1 MKNISL
7 NFFGEEISI
16 NMPTTL
22 SSLRQE
28 ISDKFMF
35 SPSDAAEVVLSYV
48 KDFVKKFIETEQDFA
63 NFIANKIG
71 KIDLD
76 ISQDSK
82 LYKKNLDTL
91 QKESEEAKKDLEL
104 CLKKKEE
111 LKKEKH
117 ACLKEETAQLKE
129 VEKKIKQL
137 LKEKKKIQKK
147 INQDKKKFHKE
158 EKENNKKIS
167 SLKEKLGI
175 KEEKSEKKEKS
186 ETPKEK
192 ISPKKTVL
200 KTKKVVKLRGKKKEQ
215 KEQKEV
221 HTFVTCD
228 GCKMNPLVGKRYKC
242 ECCPNF
248 DFCEKCYKNK
258 KEAHGHSFKQ
268 VSTDILLK
276 QILDKFSPKHENAEG
291 KPIHHMYSCDG
302 CGMSP
307 IVGNRYKCSVCD
319 NFDYCEKCE
328 AIYKNQHNHQFLKV
342 SKPNM
347 NI

>member
-28 ISDKFMF
+28 IADKFMF

-48 KDFVKKFIETEQDFA
+48 KGFVKKFIETEQDFA

-82 LYKKNLDTL
+82 LYKKNFDSL
-91 QKESEEAKKDLEL
+91 QKESEEAKKDLDL

-111 LKKEKH
+111 IKKEKET
-117 ACLKEETAQLKE
+117 CLKEEKAKLKE
-129 VEKKIKQL
+129 VEKKLKQL
-137 LKEKKKIQKK
+137 LKEKKKLQKK
-147 INQDKKKFHKE
+147 ISQDKKKFQKE

-167 SLKEKLGI
+167 TLKEKLGI
-175 KEEKSEKKEKS
+175 KEEKEEK
-186 ETPKEK
+186 PKTK

-200 KTKKVVKLRGKKKEQ
+200 KSKKVLKLKGKKKEE
-215 KEQKEV
+215 KGKKEV
-221 HTFVTCD
+221 HALVTCD
-228 GCKMNPLVGKRYKC
+228 GCKKCPIVGKRFKC
-242 ECCPNF
+242 ESCPNF
-248 DFCEKCYKNK
+248 DFCEECYKK
-258 KEAHGHSFKQ
+258 KKDNHGHSFKQ
-268 VSTDILLK
+268 VKTDMLLK
-276 QILDKFSPKHENAEG
+276 KILEKFSLKTENSEG
-291 KPIHHMYSCDG
+291 KAIHHMCSCDG

-307 IVGNRYKCSVCD
+307 IVGTRYKCSICE

-328 AIYKNQHNHQFLKV
+328 EIYKNEHNHPFFKIY
-342 SKPNM
+342 KANM
-347 NI
+347 SI